1 MSWFECKV
9 TYEKEMEDSGKT
21 QKVHEY
27 YLVDALT
34 FTEAEERISEEMESR
49 GPFRLDTV
57 KKVNYSETFFNNGQL
72 FYKAKVG
79 FIQLDEKNGV
89 EKKKYTYMLVQAND
103 FRDALEELEKQ
114 MKTTLADWTVASIQ
128 ETQLVDAFQYEP
140 EDAAPATTTDAAKPL
155 EA

>member
-9 TYEKEMEDSGKT
+9 TYEKEIAESGKV

-34 FTEAEERISEEMESR
+34 FTEAEERMSGEMESR
-49 GPFRLDTV
+49 GPFRLDSV

-114 MKTTLADWTVASIQ
+114 MKTTLADWTIDRKSV
-128 ETQLVDAFQYEP
+128 V
-140 EDAAPATTTDAAKPL
+140 
-155 EA
+155 

>member
-9 TYEKEMEDSGKT
+9 TYEKEIAESGKV

-34 FTEAEERISEEMESR
+34 FTEAEERMSGEMESR
-49 GPFRLDTV
+49 GPFRLDSV

-89 EKKKYTYMLVQAND
+89 EKKKYTYMLVQANN

-114 MKTTLADWTVASIQ
+114 MKTTLADWTIASIA
-128 ETQLVDAFQYEP
+128 ETQLVDAFRYEAP
-140 EDAAPATTTDAAKPL
+140 EAKPA
-155 EA
+155 EAQ

>member
-9 TYEKEMEDSGKT
+9 TYEKEMEDSGKV

-114 MKTTLADWTVASIQ
+114 MKTTLADWTIATIQ
-128 ETQLVDAFQYEP
+128 ETQLVDVFPYEP
-140 EDAAPATTTDAAKPL
+140 EGGSRPTETAGA